1 MKSLKEQIAVM
12 QAADSGKEIQFMTKG
27 GCLWVDCENPQFDW
41 FSQDYRVK
49 PATPDRIDW
58 SAVKPEFRYMARDED
73 GKIFVFT
80 IKPTIGKEQWNNFDK
95 NGNIGIAIQVDRI
108 LSSCTPGDAD
118 WTESLVSREGEEA

>member
-12 QAADSGKEIQFMTKG
+12 QAADSGKAIQFMTKG

-49 PATPDRIDW
+49 PATTDRIDW
-58 SAVKPEFRYMARDED
+58 GAVKPEFRYMARDED
-73 GKIFVFT
+73 GKVFVFT
-80 IKPTIGKEQWNNFDK
+80 MKPTRNDEQWMNCDK
-95 NGNIGIAIQVDRI
+95 NGNMGIAIQVDRV
-108 LSSCTPGDAD
+108 LSSCIPGGAD

>member
-12 QAADSGKEIQFMTKG
+12 QAADSGKAIQFRSKVG
-27 GCLWVDCENPQFDW
+27 ALWIDCENPKFDW
-41 FSQDYRVK
+41 FSQEYRVK

-80 IKPTIGKEQWNNFDK
+80 LKPTRDDDQWKNCDK
-95 NGNIGIAIQVDRI
+95 NGNMGVAIQVDRV
-108 LSSCTPGDAD
+108 LSSCIPGDAD